1 MCWATFPSSGLW
13 EFSVFSPFPPMV
25 SLKLSSFAFHLQKQ
39 TLDIL
44 LAFLSQPFATVR
56 LQSISLEW
64 GVLFHRRISLHVLVS
79 VDSSTGVQSLSRCS
93 LENIA
98 IHERLWLG
106 WVLFFLLFFRK
117 MIRKEA
123 WAEQNLRAGLNQDSF
138 TESWPDMVSV
148 V

>member
-1 MCWATFPSSGLW
+1 MVFFTNQEPHFERCLIKNVLSSLSFFWTLG
-13 EFSVFSPFPPMV
+13 VFSFQSFPPMV
-25 SLKLSSFAFHLQKQ
+25 SLKLCSFAFHLQKQ

-117 MIRKEA
+117 MIRTEA
-123 WAEQNLRAGLNQDSF
+123 
-138 TESWPDMVSV
+138 
-148 V
+148 

>member
-1 MCWATFPSSGLW
+1 MVFFTNQEPHFERCLIKNVLSNLSFFWTLG
-13 EFSVFSPFPPMV
+13 VFSFQSFHPMV

-117 MIRKEA
+117 MIRTEA
-123 WAEQNLRAGLNQDSF
+123 
-138 TESWPDMVSV
+138 
-148 V
+148 

>member
-1 MCWATFPSSGLW
+1 MVFFTNQEPHFERCLIKNVLSNLSFFWTLG
-13 EFSVFSPFPPMV
+13 VFSFQSFHPMV

-123 WAEQNLRAGLNQDSF
+123 
-138 TESWPDMVSV
+138 
-148 V
+148 